1 MSAHPIKCTLT
12 TSRWSLLSSS
22 FKPALLACQSQRC
35 RPAVLLQRVHLTS
48 KSKSRPITIAWHSVL
63 PLSAKPPTRIATI
76 WIAHRGPTM
85 MFPIWSL
92 ISKFQ
97 EQASIWTMT
106 MTIFWILLQLKK
118 TYLLMRI
125 YLIWQ
130 SLFRMKRRSLQ
141 KP

>member
-1 MSAHPIKCTLT
+1 MSAPPIKCTLT
-12 TSRWSLLSSS
+12 TSRSSLLSSS
-22 FKPALLACQSQRC
+22 FKPALLACQSLRC

-48 KSKSRPITIAWHSVL
+48 KSKSRAIAIAWHSVL
-63 PLSAKPPTRIATI
+63 TLSAKPPTQIATI

-85 MFPIWSL
+85 MFLIWSL

-125 YLIWQ
+125 CLIWQ

>member
-1 MSAHPIKCTLT
+1 MSALPIKCTLT

-63 PLSAKPPTRIATI
+63 LLSAKPPTRIATI

>member
-1 MSAHPIKCTLT
+1 MSAPPIKCTLT

-63 PLSAKPPTRIATI
+63 LLSAKPPTQIATI

-125 YLIWQ
+125 CLIWQ